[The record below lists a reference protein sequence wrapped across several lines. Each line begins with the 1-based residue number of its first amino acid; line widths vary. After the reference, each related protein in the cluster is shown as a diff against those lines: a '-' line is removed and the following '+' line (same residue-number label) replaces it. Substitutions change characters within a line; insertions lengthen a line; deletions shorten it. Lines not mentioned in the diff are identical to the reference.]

1 MNGFIHSTESF
12 GTVDGPGI
20 RFVVFFQG
28 CPMRCLYCHNPD
40 TWEFH
45 SDSNGVGQMMSA
57 EDIIRMY
64 EGVKEFLKDGGITCT
79 GGEPMAQLP
88 FLTELFEKA
97 KAQGIHTCLDTSG
110 VTFNPE
116 NTAAVDRLMDVTDVI
131 MLDIKHI
138 DDEEHKKLTGHSNK
152 NILAFARY
160 ASAKKKELWI
170 RHVVVPGITQ
180 NEEYLHRLGVF
191 ISELRSVKALD
202 VLPYHDMGKAK
213 YKNLGID
220 YPLTDTEPLPKEEAV
235 RARDIIM
242 QGIRDGVSS
251 IGKS

>member
-45 SDSNGVGQMMSA
+45 SDSNSVGQMVSA
-57 EDIIRMY
+57 EEIIRMY

-88 FLTELFEKA
+88 FLTELFEKS

-220 YPLTDTEPLPKEEAV
+220 YPLTDTEPLPKAEAV
-235 RARDIIM
+235 KARDIIM
-242 QGIRDGVSS
+242 RGIRDGVSS
-251 IGKS
+251 IRNE